1 MNTQKSVFNKIS
13 KIEREVESKEVEL
26 SEVQKVELGLVDD
39 IKEHIKYL
47 KNIFDNIEKEG
58 DALGTALADAIRQR
72 RNVEDFVQRAASYK
86 KVADKTIEN
95 FKKAAKDLGID
106 ANSSE
111 IRQLESAIDEID
123 VYVKLFNGLGKIPQL

>member
-1 MNTQKSVFNKIS
+1 MNTQKSVFKKLS
-13 KIEREVESKEVEL
+13 AIEKVEDKVEL
-26 SEVQKVELGLVDD
+26 SEERVELALVDD
-39 IKEHIKYL
+39 IKEHINYL

>member
-1 MNTQKSVFNKIS
+1 MNTQKQAMS
-13 KIEREVESKEVEL
+13 KIAQIQKEEL
-26 SEVQKVELGLVDD
+26 SAEKVELALVDD

-47 KNIFDNIEKEG
+47 KSIFDNIEKEG
-58 DALGTALADAIRQR
+58 DVLASALADAIRQK
-72 RNVEDFVQRAASYK
+72 RNVDDYVQRASSYK

-95 FKKAAKDLGID
+95 FKKAAKELGVD
-106 ANSSE
+106 ANSAE

>member
-13 KIEREVESKEVEL
+13 KIEKLEDKVEL
-26 SEVQKVELGLVDD
+26 SEERVELALVDD
-39 IKEHIKYL
+39 IKEHINYL

>member
-26 SEVQKVELGLVDD
+26 SEVEKIELGLVDD

>member
-1 MNTQKSVFNKIS
+1 MNTQKQAMS
-13 KIEREVESKEVEL
+13 KIAKIQKEEL
-26 SEVQKVELGLVDD
+26 SVEKVELALVDD
-39 IKEHIKYL
+39 IKGHINYL

-72 RNVEDFVQRAASYK
+72 RNVDDYVQRASSYK

-95 FKKAAKDLGID
+95 FKKAAKELGVD
-106 ANSSE
+106 ANSAE

>member
-1 MNTQKSVFNKIS
+1 MNTQKSIFKKLS
-13 KIEREVESKEVEL
+13 KIKKVEDKVEL
-26 SEVQKVELGLVDD
+26 SEVQKVELALVDD
-39 IKEHIKYL
+39 IKEHINFL

-58 DALGTALADAIRQR
+58 NALGTALADAIRQR
-72 RNVEDFVQRAASYK
+72 RNVEDYVQRAVSYK

-111 IRQLESAIDEID
+111 IRQLESAIDEVD